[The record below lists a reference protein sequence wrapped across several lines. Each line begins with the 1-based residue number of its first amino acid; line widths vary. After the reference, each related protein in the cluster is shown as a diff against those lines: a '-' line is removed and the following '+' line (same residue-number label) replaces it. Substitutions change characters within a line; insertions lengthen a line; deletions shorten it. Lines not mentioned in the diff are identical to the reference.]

1 MISSCGL
8 LSGHRWFI
16 ARNEMES

>member
-8 LSGHRWFI
+8 SQFHI
-16 ARNEMES
+16 YPDEND